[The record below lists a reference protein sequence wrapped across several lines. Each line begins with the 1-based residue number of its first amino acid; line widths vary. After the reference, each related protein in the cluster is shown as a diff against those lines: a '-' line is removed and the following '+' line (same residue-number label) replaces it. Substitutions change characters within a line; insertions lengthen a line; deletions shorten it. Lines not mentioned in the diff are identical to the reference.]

1 MTDEH
6 AEAKSAARSTEI
18 AETDEDAFLVAARNI
33 PALRREFDDRDVL
46 VLACM
51 HISPDSVAELAAASI
66 YAKAFLETLGKRHA
80 VSVDDLVRTRLRRK
94 GKKTEV
100 KIGLDGDA
108 AAKIVVTADTPDE
121 ARLALLDLDVTA
133 DEVRGKTM
141 RWDESVL
148 AWLPADD
155 E

>member
-33 PALRREFDDRDVL
+33 LALKREFDERDVL

-100 KIGLDGDA
+100 KIGLDRDA
-108 AAKIVVTADTPDE
+108 AAKIVVTADTPEE

-133 DEVRGKTM
+133 DEVRGKTL

-148 AWLPADD
+148 TWLPAGD